1 MIVLPE
7 RTAATRAA
15 QRRIQ
20 FPEHVFRISR
30 RGRQTSAAT
39 ITVDLNQ
46 LKDGATDGPSPRR
59 PIVGYLW
66 EILRYV
72 AAWGGTG
79 LIIWF
84 WYWLFSNI
92 GTF

>member
-1 MIVLPE
+1 MDW
-7 RTAATRAA
+7 
-15 QRRIQ
+15 
-20 FPEHVFRISR
+20 VF
-30 RGRQTSAAT
+30 
-39 ITVDLNQ
+39 
-46 LKDGATDGPSPRR
+46 
-59 PIVGYLW
+59 

-72 AAWGGTG
+72 AAWGGVV

>member
-1 MIVLPE
+1 MRVS
-7 RTAATRAA
+7 AVRAA
-15 QRRIQ
+15 YG
-20 FPEHVFRISR
+20 PR
-30 RGRQTSAAT
+30 RGCPAGRSRVSAPAAR
-39 ITVDLNQ
+39 NQ
-46 LKDGATDGPSPRR
+46 GGQ
-59 PIVGYLW
+59 IVGYLW
-66 EILRYV
+66 EILRYF

>member
-1 MIVLPE
+1 MDW
-7 RTAATRAA
+7 
-15 QRRIQ
+15 
-20 FPEHVFRISR
+20 VF
-30 RGRQTSAAT
+30 
-39 ITVDLNQ
+39 
-46 LKDGATDGPSPRR
+46 
-59 PIVGYLW
+59 

-72 AAWGGTG
+72 FAWGGVV

>member
-1 MIVLPE
+1 MTCPSTG
-7 RTAATRAA
+7 RT
-15 QRRIQ
+15 
-20 FPEHVFRISR
+20 E
-30 RGRQTSAAT
+30 
-39 ITVDLNQ
+39 VDW
-46 LKDGATDGPSPRR
+46 
-59 PIVGYLW
+59 VW

>member
-1 MIVLPE
+1 M
-7 RTAATRAA
+7 
-15 QRRIQ
+15 
-20 FPEHVFRISR
+20 S
-30 RGRQTSAAT
+30 GRQ
-39 ITVDLNQ
+39 ITRQCARSTNQ
-46 LKDGATDGPSPRR
+46 GGQ
-59 PIVGYLW
+59 IVGYLW
-66 EILRYV
+66 EILRYF

>member
-1 MIVLPE
+1 MLDWL
-7 RTAATRAA
+7 
-15 QRRIQ
+15 
-20 FPEHVFRISR
+20 F
-30 RGRQTSAAT
+30 
-39 ITVDLNQ
+39 
-46 LKDGATDGPSPRR
+46 
-59 PIVGYLW
+59 

-72 AAWGGTG
+72 FAWGGVC

>member
-1 MIVLPE
+1 MVVWAVRGL
-7 RTAATRAA
+7 RAKCLH
-15 QRRIQ
+15 RRSN
-20 FPEHVFRISR
+20 SR
-30 RGRQTSAAT
+30 VTWLGVRYLGGQ
-39 ITVDLNQ
+39 
-46 LKDGATDGPSPRR
+46 
-59 PIVGYLW
+59 IVGYLW

>member
-1 MIVLPE
+1 MTSLIDFGQQSNYKRE
-7 RTAATRAA
+7 HDEGSGGTR
-15 QRRIQ
+15 
-20 FPEHVFRISR
+20 P
-30 RGRQTSAAT
+30 RQGGLTMDW
-39 ITVDLNQ
+39 V
-46 LKDGATDGPSPRR
+46 
-59 PIVGYLW
+59 W

-84 WYWLFSNI
+84 WYWMFSNL

>member
-1 MIVLPE
+1 M
-7 RTAATRAA
+7 ADRAPN
-15 QRRIQ
+15 RPRPGSNSRIKQ
-20 FPEHVFRISR
+20 QAVCY
-30 RGRQTSAAT
+30 RGGQ
-39 ITVDLNQ
+39 
-46 LKDGATDGPSPRR
+46 
-59 PIVGYLW
+59 IVGYLW

>member
-1 MIVLPE
+1 MYQG
-7 RTAATRAA
+7 TS
-15 QRRIQ
+15 QRLCAHYRLHHQ
-20 FPEHVFRISR
+20 
-30 RGRQTSAAT
+30 GRQT
-39 ITVDLNQ
+39 VN
-46 LKDGATDGPSPRR
+46 
-59 PIVGYLW
+59 YLW

>member
-1 MIVLPE
+1 M
-7 RTAATRAA
+7 
-15 QRRIQ
+15 
-20 FPEHVFRISR
+20 S
-30 RGRQTSAAT
+30 G
-39 ITVDLNQ
+39 
-46 LKDGATDGPSPRR
+46 RR
-59 PIVGYLW
+59 PPGSNSRIKSLAVCHRGGQIVGYLW

>member
-1 MIVLPE
+1 MDW
-7 RTAATRAA
+7 A
-15 QRRIQ
+15 
-20 FPEHVFRISR
+20 F
-30 RGRQTSAAT
+30 
-39 ITVDLNQ
+39 
-46 LKDGATDGPSPRR
+46 
-59 PIVGYLW
+59 

-72 AAWGGTG
+72 FAWGGVV